1 MGKKIFSGVQPTGN
15 LHLGNYLGAI
25 KNFVELSN
33 DEENDCIFCVV
44 DLHAITVKQ
53 NPKELRNNIRE
64 TVATFVASGIDPKK
78 SIIFN
83 QSKVTAHSEAAWILS
98 CTARTGWLSRMTQ
111 FKEKAGKD
119 KEKASVGLYSY
130 PVLMAADILLYD
142 ATHVPV
148 GDDQKQHLELCRD
161 IAQKFNNDFEVED
174 FFKVPEPLI
183 QKEFSRIM
191 SLKDGS
197 KKMSKSELSDLSR
210 INLTDDRDAIVNKI
224 KKAKTDPLPMPS
236 SVEELNE
243 RLEARNLLGIYSS
256 LNNSTLQ
263 NTVENFSGKNF
274 SEFKNQ
280 LSDLLVKKI
289 EPISLEIKKLLN
301 DQPYLDK
308 ILLEGVEKANLIA
321 SKKINRIKEILG
333 F

>member
-25 KNFVELSN
+25 KNFVDLNNEV
-33 DEENDCIFCVV
+33 DNDCIFCVV

-53 NPKELRNNIRE
+53 DPKELKNNIRE
-64 TVATFVASGIDPKK
+64 TVATFIASGIDPKK

-83 QSKVTAHSEAAWILS
+83 QSGVAAHSEGAWILS
-98 CTARTGWLSRMTQ
+98 CVARMGWLNRMTQ

-161 IAQKFNNDFEVED
+161 IAQKFNNDFD
-174 FFKVPEPLI
+174 QDNFLQVPEPLI

-191 SLKDGS
+191 SLKDGE

-210 INLTDDRDAIVNKI
+210 INLTDDKDEIINKI
-224 KKAKTDPLPMPS
+224 KKAKTDPLPLPS
-236 SVEELNE
+236 TLEELNQ
-243 RLEARNLLGIYSS
+243 RPEARNLLGIYSS
-256 LNNSTLQ
+256 LKEIDLEKSIQ
-263 NTVENFSGKNF
+263 KFQGKNF
-274 SEFKNQ
+274 SEFKNE
-280 LSDLLVKKI
+280 LSEVLIEKI
-289 EPISLEIKKLLN
+289 NPISKEIKKLVS
-301 DQPYLDK
+301 DKEHLDK
-308 ILLEGVEKANLIA
+308 ILENGYEKAHKIA
-321 SKKINRIKEILG
+321 SKKIKKIHEIVG

>member
-15 LHLGNYLGAI
+15 LHLGNYLGAL
-25 KNFVELSN
+25 KNFVDLNN
-33 DEENDCIFCVV
+33 DKENECIFCVV

-53 NPKELRNNIRE
+53 DPKKLKNNIRE

-83 QSKVTAHSEAAWILS
+83 QSGVVAHAEGAWILS
-98 CTARTGWLSRMTQ
+98 CVARMGWLNRMTQ

-119 KEKASVGLYSY
+119 KEKVSIGLYSY

-161 IAQKFNNDFEVED
+161 IAQKFNNDFEMNN
-174 FFKVPEPLI
+174 FLQVPEPLI

-210 INLTDDRDAIVNKI
+210 INLTDNKDQIVNKI
-224 KKAKTDPLPMPS
+224 KKAKTDTLPMPKTIK
-236 SVEELNE
+236 ELHE
-243 RLEARNLLGIYSS
+243 RLEAKNLIGIYAS
-256 LNNSTLQ
+256 LTNSTLEKS
-263 NTVENFSGKNF
+263 VESFAGKNF
-274 SEFKNQ
+274 SEFKEK
-280 LSDLLVKKI
+280 LSEVVIDKI
-289 EPISLEIKKLLN
+289 EPISLEIKKLLS
-301 DQPYLDK
+301 DQSYLDK

-321 SKKINRIKEILG
+321 SKKIKKIKEIVG